1 MKKNL
6 FLISL
11 LIITDVG
18 VLLSQNFESF
28 NITFD
33 GLEREYT
40 IYVPSSYDG
49 LTPVPLIF
57 SFHGGGGTASGHI
70 AINNF
75 SELAESENF
84 IAVYPQAAID
94 PQDGSNAWIH
104 KAPTS
109 HDDIFFI
116 EAIID
121 TLNNEFLIN
130 NDRIYACGYSEGG
143 IFSYELACRLNS
155 RIAAISSVSGSML
168 VDSFRDSYYN
178 LGPCSPIHPTAVLLI
193 AGTADFNPH
202 SMYNGLQPYYMSV
215 EEITNYW
222 ANYNNCEVEPIL
234 TNLPNLDPSD
244 GSTVERYSWS
254 TIEGCTYVE
263 ELKVIGGEHDWP
275 GTFGN
280 MDINATE
287 EIWSFVSNF
296 SLNGNITCANL
307 SDNNRGLNN
316 FIFYPNPARDQVI
329 IKSNFTISKSFSIFS
344 INGQEVITGKLNTN
358 ITKIDLGHLPKS
370 IYILKIKNNFF
381 KLLLK

>member
-11 LIITDVG
+11 LIITNVG

-109 HDDIFFI
+109 HDDIFFV
-116 EAIID
+116 EAS
-121 TLNNEFLIN
+121 IN
-130 NDRIYACGYSEGG
+130 LRNCLD
-143 IFSYELACRLNS
+143 FSSDGCMQYLSMAIRATP
-155 RIAAISSVSGSML
+155 AALSFSGSSDEPM
-168 VDSFRDSYYN
+168 R
-178 LGPCSPIHPTAVLLI
+178 LGI
-193 AGTADFNPH
+193 
-202 SMYNGLQPYYMSV
+202 
-215 EEITNYW
+215 
-222 ANYNNCEVEPIL
+222 
-234 TNLPNLDPSD
+234 
-244 GSTVERYSWS
+244 
-254 TIEGCTYVE
+254 
-263 ELKVIGGEHDWP
+263 
-275 GTFGN
+275 
-280 MDINATE
+280 
-287 EIWSFVSNF
+287 
-296 SLNGNITCANL
+296 
-307 SDNNRGLNN
+307 
-316 FIFYPNPARDQVI
+316 PNP
-329 IKSNFTISKSFSIFS
+329 SS
-344 INGQEVITGKLNTN
+344 
-358 ITKIDLGHLPKS
+358 
-370 IYILKIKNNFF
+370 LK
-381 KLLLK
+381 

>member
-1 MKKNL
+1 
-6 FLISL
+6 
-11 LIITDVG
+11 
-18 VLLSQNFESF
+18 
-28 NITFD
+28 
-33 GLEREYT
+33 
-40 IYVPSSYDG
+40 
-49 LTPVPLIF
+49 
-57 SFHGGGGTASGHI
+57 
-70 AINNF
+70 
-75 SELAESENF
+75 
-84 IAVYPQAAID
+84 
-94 PQDGSNAWIH
+94 
-104 KAPTS
+104 
-109 HDDIFFI
+109 
-116 EAIID
+116 
-121 TLNNEFLIN
+121 
-130 NDRIYACGYSEGG
+130 
-143 IFSYELACRLNS
+143 
-155 RIAAISSVSGSML
+155 
-168 VDSFRDSYYN
+168 
-178 LGPCSPIHPTAVLLI
+178 
-193 AGTADFNPH
+193 
-202 SMYNGLQPYYMSV
+202 MSV

-307 SDNNRGLNN
+307 SDNNSGLNN
-316 FIFYPNPARDQVI
+316 VIFYPNPTRDQVI
-329 IKSNFTISKSFSIFS
+329 IKSNFTVSKSFSIFS

-370 IYILKIKNNFF
+370 IYILKIKNNFY